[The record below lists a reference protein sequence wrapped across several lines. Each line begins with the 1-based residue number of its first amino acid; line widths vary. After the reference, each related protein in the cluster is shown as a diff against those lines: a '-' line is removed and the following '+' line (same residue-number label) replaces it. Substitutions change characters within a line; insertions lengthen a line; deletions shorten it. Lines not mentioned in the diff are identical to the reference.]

1 MAGVRVRSHL
11 FRPLDPG
18 NVWNRAIVVVSTVAG
33 LFGAALTVAFDREP
47 FLAVL
52 AGGSTFLSWA
62 LARELDPDQQA
73 SALVAAVAGGTWAL
87 VGMPTALLPMLGLM
101 LASRIVVETT
111 GRRPLVGDLVAMVVL
126 VAAISFTLLGWVM
139 GFGLAVAL
147 YVDDRLA
154 EEHTRQALLAAL
166 AGAVA
171 STAVVTLSGAVPES
185 PPEVHPFLAAMV
197 GVLALAAVGREPVDP
212 VTFVDSR
219 HKRFLRR
226 DRVHAGRALSGLLIF
241 VGALVTGDDAPAVVP
256 MAVALAVAL
265 VSSELE
271 RWRRR
276 RIEG

>member
-1 MAGVRVRSHL
+1 
-11 FRPLDPG
+11 
-18 NVWNRAIVVVSTVAG
+18 
-33 LFGAALTVAFDREP
+33 
-47 FLAVL
+47 
-52 AGGSTFLSWA
+52 
-62 LARELDPDQQA
+62 
-73 SALVAAVAGGTWAL
+73 
-87 VGMPTALLPMLGLM
+87 M

-185 PPEVHPFLAAMV
+185 PPEVRPFLAAMV

-256 MAVALAVAL
+256 MALALAVAL